1 MLPKN
6 STFEDR
12 QAASAAAKK
21 ALLEKFKPKP
31 MVQAEAPIDHSAQK
45 AERIAEIRRQREEE
59 KLARQKAREEAE
71 IRAELERKAALEAAE
86 NAKVEAQRMTDAEK
100 RADRKARKKE
110 MKEVA
115 KSKKEQRLQTTTRS
129 TSSAPEDRAY
139 DARREH
145 ERYIAEL
152 ERRRA

>member
-31 MVQAEAPIDHSAQK
+31 MVQAEAPIDHA
-45 AERIAEIRRQREEE
+45 AERAERVAEIRRQREEE

-71 IRAELERKAALEAAE
+71 AKAEEERIAAAEAAE
-86 NAKVEAQRMTDAEK
+86 LAKVEAQRMTDAEK
-100 RADRKARKKE
+100 RAERKARKKE
-110 MKEVA
+110 MKEAA
-115 KSKKEQRLQTTTRS
+115 KAKKEQRLATTSRS
-129 TSSAPEDRAY
+129 SSSAPEDRAY

>member
-6 STFEDR
+6 TTFEDR

-31 MVQAEAPIDHSAQK
+31 MVQAEEVIDHAAEK
-45 AERIAEIRRQREEE
+45 AARVAEVRRQREEE
-59 KLARQKAREEAE
+59 KLARQQAREEAE
-71 IRAELERKAALEAAE
+71 ARAEEERIAAIEAAE
-86 NAKVEAQRMTDAEK
+86 VAKIEAQRMTDAEK

-110 MKEVA
+110 TKEAA
-115 KSKKEQRLQTTTRS
+115 KAKKEQRLATATRQ

>member
-6 STFEDR
+6 TTFADR

-31 MVQAEAPIDHSAQK
+31 MVQAAEPIDHEKQRQERLAQLRAERE
-45 AERIAEIRRQREEE
+45 AERI
-59 KLARQKAREEAE
+59 ARQKAREEAAAK
-71 IRAELERKAALEAAE
+71 AEAERIAAAEAAE
-86 NAKVEAQRMTDAEK
+86 LAKLEAQRMTDAEK
-100 RADRKARKKE
+100 RAERKARKKE
-110 MKEVA
+110 MKEMA
-115 KSKKEQRLQTTTRS
+115 KLKKETRQAGGRP
-129 TSSAPEDRAY
+129 SSDSPHDPAY

-145 ERYIAEL
+145 ERYIAQL